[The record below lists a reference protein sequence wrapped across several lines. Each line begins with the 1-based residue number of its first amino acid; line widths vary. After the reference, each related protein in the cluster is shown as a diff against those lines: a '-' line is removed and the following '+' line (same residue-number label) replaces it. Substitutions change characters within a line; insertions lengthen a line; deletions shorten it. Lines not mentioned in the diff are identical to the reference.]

1 MWTGVQA
8 EHLTP
13 TGIALLVDFESLRR
27 YVTIL
32 IIVAREMWPVTG
44 ANETFTFSTMGIN
57 ASQRSYLELSAQTKI
72 EEGLPSWDE
81 GVL

>member
-1 MWTGVQA
+1 MWMGVQA

-32 IIVAREMWPVTG
+32 IIVAGEMWPVTG
-44 ANETFTFSTMGIN
+44 ADSEFAELGRAST
-57 ASQRSYLELSAQTKI
+57 Y
-72 EEGLPSWDE
+72 
-81 GVL
+81 